1 MSEEKKLRYAFFL
14 GCVAPNRYPQIE
26 VSIRAVFEHL
36 GAELLEMEGAS
47 CCPAPGVFRAFHIP
61 TWLVIA
67 ARNLTIAE
75 ELGVD
80 VITGCNGCYGTL
92 RDAWYEL
99 LHEPEKKKMVNEH
112 LAKVGR
118 KFKGSIEPKHVVQA
132 LYLDMGLDYLRG
144 FIKHKFKD
152 LKVAVH
158 YGCHIV
164 KPSEKRPWNGEYE
177 CPTFLDEIVE
187 LTGAKSIDY
196 KDKFMCCGAGGAVR
210 TAVKEVAADF
220 SREKLVN
227 IRDAGADIIID
238 CCPFCHLQL
247 DLGQM
252 EANNYYKD
260 IIGEQFKIPV
270 IYITQ
275 LLGLSFGIDPYRL
288 GLIKTHELKGV
299 SPFIPIEPFMAKV
312 REELIMEGVK

>member
-1 MSEEKKLRYAFFL
+1 MNEDYKWHYGFFL
-14 GCVAPNRYPQIE
+14 GCVIPNRYPMIE
-26 VSIRAVFEHL
+26 ASIRSVFEHL
-36 GAELLEMEGAS
+36 NAELLDLPGAS

-67 ARNLTIAE
+67 ARNISIAE
-75 ELGVD
+75 ELGVSPL
-80 VITGCNGCYGTL
+80 TGCNGCYGTL

-99 LHEPEKKKMVNEH
+99 EHEFDLKKEVNEY
-112 LAKVGR
+112 LAKINRVY
-118 KFKGSIEPKHVVQA
+118 KGNQEPKHVIQA
-132 LYLDMGLDYLRG
+132 LYLDMGIDYLRDH
-144 FIKHKFKD
+144 IKYKFSD

-164 KPSEKRPWNGEYE
+164 KPSDKRPWEGEYE
-177 CPTFLDEIVE
+177 APTFLDQIVE

-220 SREKLVN
+220 TREKLTN
-227 IRDAGADIIID
+227 MRNAGVDIIID

-252 EANNYYKD
+252 EVNNLFTNE
-260 IIGEQFKIPV
+260 IGEPFKIPV

-275 LLGLSFGIDPYRL
+275 LLGVAFGLDPNLL
-288 GLIKTHELKGV
+288 GLIKNHELQGV
-299 SPFIPIEPFMAKV
+299 SPFISVDPF
-312 REELIMEGVK
+312 LNIVKEQLV

>member
-1 MSEEKKLRYAFFL
+1 MSEEKKWKYAFFL
-14 GCVAPNRYPQIE
+14 GCVAPNRYPMIE
-26 VSIRAVFEHL
+26 SSIRAVFDHL
-36 GAELLEMEGAS
+36 GAEIMEMEGAS

-67 ARNLTIAE
+67 ARNITIAE

-80 VITGCNGCYGTL
+80 IITGCNGCYGTL

-99 LHEPEKKKMVNEH
+99 NHEPELKKMVNEH
-112 LAKVGR
+112 LEKVGR
-118 KFKGSIEPKHVVQA
+118 HYKGNIEPKHVVQA
-132 LYLDMGLDYLRG
+132 LVQDMGMDYLRD
-144 FIKHKFKD
+144 FVKYKFKD

-164 KPSEKRPWNGEYE
+164 KPSDKRPWGGEYE
-177 CPTFLDEIVE
+177 CPTFLDELVE
-187 LTGAKSIDY
+187 ITGAKSIDY

-210 TAVKEVAADF
+210 TAVKEVSADF
-220 SREKLVN
+220 SREKLTN
-227 IRDAGADIIID
+227 IREAGADIIID

-252 EANNYYKD
+252 EANSVYGN
-260 IIGEQFKIPV
+260 IIGEPFKIPV

-275 LLGLSFGIDPYRL
+275 LLGLSFGIDPNQL
-288 GLIKTHELKGV
+288 GLIKNHELSGV
-299 SPFIPIEPFMAKV
+299 SPFIPIDPFMQKV
-312 REELIMEGVK
+312 KEELT

>member
-1 MSEEKKLRYAFFL
+1 MSENYKWRYGFFL
-14 GCVAPNRYPQIE
+14 GCVIPNRYPMIE
-26 VSIRAVFEHL
+26 ASIRNVFDHL
-36 GAELLEMEGAS
+36 SAEILDLPGAS

-67 ARNLTIAE
+67 ARNISIAE
-75 ELGVD
+75 EIGVNPL
-80 VITGCNGCYGTL
+80 TGCNGCYGTL

-99 LHEPEKKKMVNEH
+99 EHEYELKKQVNEY

-118 KFKGSIEPKHVVQA
+118 TYKGHLEPKHVVQA
-132 LYLDMGLDYLRG
+132 LYLDMGLDYLKD
-144 FIKHKFKD
+144 FIKLKFSD

-164 KPSEKRPWNGEYE
+164 KPSDKRPWNGEYE
-177 CPTFLDEIVE
+177 SPRFLDEIVE
-187 LTGAKSIDY
+187 ITGAKSIDY
-196 KDKFMCCGAGGAVR
+196 KDKYMCCGAGGAVR

-227 IRDAGADIIID
+227 MREAGVDIIVN

-247 DLGQM
+247 DLGQV
-252 EANNYYKD
+252 EVNNFYGD
-260 IIGEQFKIPV
+260 IIGEPFHIPV

-275 LLGLSFGIDPYRL
+275 LLGVAFGMDPYLL
-288 GLIKTHELKGV
+288 GLVKNHELQGV
-299 SPFIPIEPFMAKV
+299 SPFISVDPFLNIVK
-312 REELIMEGVK
+312 EQLI

>member
-1 MSEEKKLRYAFFL
+1 MDEKKNLKYGFFL
-14 GCVAPNRYPQIE
+14 GCVAPNRYPMIE
-26 VSIRAVFEHL
+26 SSIRAVFEHL
-36 GAELLEMEGAS
+36 NAEIVELEGAS

-67 ARNLTIAE
+67 ARNITLAE
-75 ELGVD
+75 ELGIDIV
-80 VITGCNGCYGTL
+80 TGCNGCYGTL
-92 RDAWYEL
+92 RDAWIEL
-99 LHEPEKKKMVNEH
+99 EEKPELKKMVNEH

-118 KFKGSIEPKHVVQA
+118 QYKGSIEPKHVVQV
-132 LYLDMGLDYLRG
+132 LFQDMGIEYLRG

-164 KPSEKRPWNGEYE
+164 KPSDKRPWGGEYE

-187 LTGAKSIDY
+187 LTGAKSVDY

-210 TAVKEVAADF
+210 TAVKEISADF
-220 SREKLVN
+220 SREKLEN
-227 IRDAGADIIID
+227 IRNAGCDIIID

-252 EANNYYKD
+252 EANGTYGD
-260 IIGEQFKIPV
+260 MIGEPYKIPV

-275 LLGLSFGIDPYRL
+275 LLGLAFGIDPNRL
-288 GLIKTHELKGV
+288 GLVKNHDLKGV
-299 SPFIPIEPFMAKV
+299 SPFIPIESFIEKV
-312 REELIMEGVK
+312 KEQLT